1 MRTHQHTRR
10 QPHPSQQRS
19 IGWTLLAYLPQAL
32 IVTALCFI
40 AMYAGWAL
48 QTISVHGSGT
58 GSSSSPVVGTTAGGA
73 VAAGAGAKEA
83 SPAVRI
89 LRTADPSPSP
99 AVRKATKPPAPGPP
113 ILSSPPPPS
122 PPPPSPP
129 PPSPPP
135 PKASPPPPKAS
146 PPPPSPPPP
155 SPSPPPPSPPPP
167 SPQPPSSPA
176 KKAVEA
182 KPAATT
188 AAATEEATKE
198 KQGAAAGA
206 DTGPE
211 DEPYDDKVAIAK
223 SADEEYDNA
232 DAAVGEKQGKT
243 DSSGGSSKEQG
254 DKLEV
259 AGGSSGA
266 VARELLPTAVSGR
279 TGRSSGAQLTR
290 PSPGGTLFSWGLK
303 EWRLGRNKGDN
314 AIPEPA
320 LRNLTVISV
329 AASRHSAIVDA
340 DGVVWT
346 MGHNDSRGGGG
357 HGSPPLDASGQ
368 LGRGGSTQPGPVH
381 GPLEGKFVVQAIVG
395 RYHTMAVTEDGE
407 LWSWGLNDWGQL
419 GRAAQG
425 AASEDDPSRCNSGPS
440 CHSGIPGKVDFP
452 GGVKIRGAAAGRYV
466 SMAVDDAGVLY
477 TWGHD
482 GCSNGGKLPAQ
493 AEAWRPRKVEGELA
507 GKRVVAFDAGYVFW
521 LAATDEG
528 HVYTCASQDDG
539 YAGTLSNKHEPNNAG
554 ELGREGGDPLVPGR
568 VGGVLAGHKVEAVA
582 AGREHAV
589 VSSAEG
595 KVFTWG
601 GRDLLLGR
609 SGSPRE
615 PGQALG
621 ELVGDNVRYV
631 MAGEY
636 HSGAASHSAIYGWG
650 SNDYLCTGVG
660 RHNPV
665 QRMKKGRDR
674 GDVFRPAR
682 AVGPVAEGGW
692 QVQALV
698 GGFQHALAIAA
709 NKGGSWEAKP
719 RGLGETDAGT
729 AAAAVKAAAPSP
741 SPSPKKLSAADVA
754 AAAEEQAA
762 AAAAKPADAATAT
775 ADATTTAAAKDA
787 TAGGLDGTGALQT
800 AGGTNTTTTTGTT
813 TTTTTAGAYSTT
825 AAGAASGPGN
835 YTDTSAPDYH
845 TRYLAPQ
852 LHAIRYNVSD
862 YVHRYRRSDRFRL
875 IEAQSPDIWQ
885 VLPENYD
892 RRYKNPCWVA
902 KDGGKLRCAPYF
914 HILGVS
920 KCGTTD
926 LYHRLSQHP
935 QLFESRNKGPHWWDE
950 CPHPPKGACTAP
962 PNGDFDGYVDLFADA
977 AAKIRSKDP
986 DGITGEASSNTFT
999 AAAGVY
1005 LRGPSWDR
1013 NTTVTMPELM
1023 REAAPFLRNIIIFRN
1038 PVDRYYSAFYYYR
1051 WWVKDQPPPT
1061 PADFHKQATEEVA
1074 TWRTCVEAH
1083 GQKHCVRHYH
1093 PQQLVKGMY
1102 SEFIMDWLNHWP
1114 RDQLLFLRNEDYS
1127 AATREH
1133 MQTVINFL
1141 AMRQPSDK
1149 DWDVI
1154 MAMKTR
1160 NKNSDKYKPMLPET
1174 RAMLEEFYRPYN
1186 ERLAHVLNDDR
1197 WLWRDPPKAP
1207 KPADGQATAA
1217 AAAGT
1222 ATATARR
1229 LLSLRPTA

>member
-1 MRTHQHTRR
+1 MRTYQHTRR
-10 QPHPSQQRS
+10 QPHPSQHRS
-19 IGWTLLAYLPQAL
+19 IVWTLLAYLPQAL

-40 AMYAGWAL
+40 VLYAGWAL
-48 QTISVHGSGT
+48 QTITVQSDSGSA
-58 GSSSSPVVGTTAGGA
+58 VVGAS
-73 VAAGAGAKEA
+73 AAGAG

-99 AVRKATKPPAPGPP
+99 RAARKVSKPPAPGPP
-113 ILSSPPPPS
+113 LLSSPPPPSLSPPPPKKSPPPPKESPPPPS

-129 PPSPPP
+129 PPSPEP
-135 PKASPPPPKAS
+135 
-146 PPPPSPPPP
+146 
-155 SPSPPPPSPPPP
+155 PSPPPPSPPPP
-167 SPQPPSSPA
+167 SPQPPASPVKQAEEKPAVTSAEA
-176 KKAVEA
+176 KKEG
-182 KPAATT
+182 
-188 AAATEEATKE
+188 
-198 KQGAAAGA
+198 GAASRA
-206 DTGPE
+206 DKGPE
-211 DEPYDDKVAIAK
+211 DEPYDDKTVK
-223 SADEEYDNA
+223 DADAEYDNA
-232 DAAVGEKQGKT
+232 DGDGGPKKAS
-243 DSSGGSSKEQG
+243 SSGSSSSSSGSSKKEG

-259 AGGSSGA
+259 AGGSGA
-266 VARELLPTAVSGR
+266 VARELLPTAESGR

-320 LRNLTVISV
+320 LKDLTVISV
-329 AASRHSAIVDA
+329 SASRHSAIVSSE
-340 DGVVWT
+340 GVVWT

-368 LGRGGSTQPGPVH
+368 LGRGGNTQPGPVG

-425 AASEDDPSRCNSGPS
+425 AASEDDPSPCNSGPS

-452 GGVKIRGAAAGRYV
+452 AGVKIRGAAAGRYV
-466 SMAVDDAGVLY
+466 SMAVDDDGGLY

-482 GCSNGGKLPAQ
+482 GCSSGGELPAQ

-528 HVYTCASQDDG
+528 AVYTCASQDDG
-539 YAGTLSNKHEPNNAG
+539 YAGTLSNKHTPNNAG
-554 ELGREGGDPLVPGR
+554 ELGRDGDPLVPGR

-589 VSSAEG
+589 VSTAEG

-621 ELVGDNVRYV
+621 ELVDDNVRYV

-636 HSGAASHSAIYGWG
+636 HSGAASHSALYGWG

-682 AVGPVAEGGW
+682 AVGPVADGGW

-709 NKGGSWEAKP
+709 NKGGSWETKP
-719 RGLGETDAGT
+719 RGLGETDAG
-729 AAAAVKAAAPSP
+729 AAVKAVAPSP

-762 AAAAKPADAATAT
+762 AAGGATAKTADADTTTSATTKAAEAKDGAKPA
-775 ADATTTAAAKDA
+775 ADGAAA
-787 TAGGLDGTGALQT
+787 GAAQ
-800 AGGTNTTTTTGTT
+800 
-813 TTTTTAGAYSTT
+813 TAGAYSTT
-825 AAGAASGPGN
+825 AASTAAGDN
-835 YTDTSAPDYH
+835 HTDTSAPDYH

-852 LHAIRYNVSD
+852 LHPMRYNVSD
-862 YVHRYRRSDRFRL
+862 YVHRYRRSDRFRM

-885 VLPENYD
+885 VLPPNYD
-892 RRYKNPCWVA
+892 RRYKNPCWVT
-902 KDGGKLRCAPYF
+902 KDGKFRCAPYF

-935 QLFESRNKGPHWWDE
+935 QLFEGRNKGPHWWDE
-950 CPHPPKGACTAP
+950 CPYPPKGACTAP
-962 PNGDFDGYVDLFADA
+962 PNGDFDGYVELFADA
-977 AAKIRSKDP
+977 AAKIRSKDANA
-986 DGITGEASSNTFT
+986 ITGEASSNTFT

-1051 WWVKDQPPPT
+1051 WWVKDKPPPT
-1061 PADFHKQATEEVA
+1061 PDDFHKQATEEVA
-1074 TWRTCVEAH
+1074 TWRACVEAH

-1133 MQTVINFL
+1133 MQTVIDFL
-1141 AMRQPSDK
+1141 AMRQPVDK
-1149 DWDVI
+1149 EWDVI

-1174 RAMLEEFYRPYN
+1174 REMLEAFYRPYN

-1197 WLWRDPPKAP
+1197 WLWRDPPKSP
-1207 KPADGQATAA
+1207 KPADEQSTD
-1217 AAAGT
+1217 AG
-1222 ATATARR
+1222 TATARR
-1229 LLSLRPTA
+1229 LLLQPAA